1 MLVSV
6 VTFVYLDIM
15 SYIIFVITS
24 LTVFYIGVRLIPYER
39 GWRSGDDGD
48 EPEL

>member
-15 SYIIFVITS
+15 SYIIVTITC
-24 LTVFYIGVRLIPYER
+24 LTVFYVAVRLIPYER
-39 GWRSGDDGD
+39 GWSGNDGD
-48 EPEL
+48 EPKL

>member
-15 SYIIFVITS
+15 SYVIIVITS
-24 LTVFYIGVRLIPYER
+24 LTAFYIAIRLIPYER
-39 GWRSGDDGD
+39 GWSSDDGD